1 MKFFKLELNSY
12 EDRFE
17 LWFIGKESLTEEDF
31 GNALSEAML
40 EVFKKLQPTVDNSP
54 QIRKDYPLFVL
65 ALEED
70 TFLKIMERHG
80 FKKLRPD
87 VVVKGDSY
95 SVLWETPQGERR
107 ITPLRDR
114 GNLEEFIV
122 SRGVELSD
130 EDPNKLIFD
139 ER

>member
-70 TFLKIMERHG
+70 TFLKIMERYG